1 MNRLISVVGVMAL
14 CIIGLYVGRAALYV
28 VWDISRDLW
37 WWMRYDLMPGLIWV
51 AVIGAVLWVGWGLA
65 ARSGRV

>member
-1 MNRLISVVGVMAL
+1 MNRLISVVGVIAL

-37 WWMRYDLMPGLIWV
+37 WWMRYDLMPGLIWA
-51 AVIGAVLWVGWGLA
+51 AVIGAVLWVGWGLVS
-65 ARSGRV
+65 RNGRA